1 MSPMLQSQ
9 DPLKNVDS
17 ASPRVRYNK
26 VPVMSPRIW
35 NGMLPHDL
43 GKLMRE
49 NRYRIDKVRWPMATI
64 AFAATAV
71 PAVSI
76 PLQRWLYA
84 ERARQRPWVAD
95 PIFVVGHWRSGT
107 TLLHEYLTV
116 DDQFASPTTFQCFN
130 PLSFLVTESWLKPA
144 TAFLLPKQRPM
155 DNMQM
160 GWDVPQEDEFAL
172 MTMGLPTTYR
182 RIAFPN
188 GIPRHMD
195 YLNMKGIPFLELQR
209 WKQGLQQ
216 FLLYLNYKYGRQ
228 LVLKSPPH
236 TGRMSLLREMYPDAR
251 FVHITRH
258 PLKFIPSTM
267 HMWGALDWSNG
278 FQLPTNASLQ
288 DYVFKCFDRLY
299 EGYWR
304 DCPQVP
310 ADSLIT
316 IRYED
321 FVRQPLDTLRQI
333 YGQLR
338 LQGFER
344 VREQFV
350 HKIKKDSDYRPNQ
363 HPVTDELRDEITAH
377 CRRYC
382 EAFGYA
388 EG

>member
-1 MSPMLQSQ
+1 MCPMLKSQ
-9 DPLKNVDS
+9 EPNGRVDS
-17 ASPRVRYNK
+17 ASQRVRYNK

-71 PAVSI
+71 PAVSV
-76 PLQRWLYA
+76 PLQRWLFA
-84 ERARQRPWVAD
+84 RRADGMPLVDD
-95 PIFVVGHWRSGT
+95 PIFVIGHWRSGT

-116 DDQFASPTTFQCFN
+116 DDRFASPTTFQCFN
-130 PLSFLVTESWLKPA
+130 PLSFLVTEWWLKPA
-144 TAFLLPKQRPM
+144 TSFLLPKQRPM

-188 GIPRHMD
+188 GIPRHLD
-195 YLNMKGIPFLELQR
+195 YLNMKGIPHQEFNR
-209 WKQGLQQ
+209 WKQGLRQ
-216 FLLYLNYKYGRQ
+216 FLQYLNFKYRRR

-236 TGRMSLLREMYPDAR
+236 TGRISILREMYPRAK

-258 PLKFIPSTM
+258 PLKFVPSTM

-278 FQLPTNASLQ
+278 FQLPTNASLR
-288 DYVFKCFDRLY
+288 DYVFKCYERLY

-304 DCPQVP
+304 DCQDVP
-310 ADSLIT
+310 SESLIT

-321 FVRQPLDTLRQI
+321 FVQQPLSSLEQI
-333 YGQLR
+333 YER
-338 LQGFER
+338 LGLEQFER
-344 VREQFV
+344 VSGTLIE
-350 HKIKKDSDYRPNQ
+350 KIKKDSDYRPNQ
-363 HPVTDELRDEITAH
+363 HPLADDLRDEIVQR

-382 EAFGYA
+382 EVFGYDL
-388 EG
+388 